1 MKRTITIGIVL
12 VVLLA
17 SIGTVS
23 ANLVANP
30 SFESPGV
37 SGAFTTCPGGTCPGS
52 WTIGIGENVNFIG
65 TYWTSSDGSQSID
78 MSGEGSRGSLSQQ
91 IQTITNGPYELTFD
105 MSGNFM
111 CDPNTKTLQV
121 YWGGNQIT
129 GSPFTFVKSGTW
141 SQSTMEWTTK
151 SIELPDPAGSP
162 TELKF
167 VDTSIGVTNCGVAL
181 DNVAITPKQSTP
193 IPEFPSMALP
203 AGLIVGLVGAIL
215 FIQKSKE
222 N

>member
-1 MKRTITIGIVL
+1 MKKLLFMGIIA

-17 SIGTVS
+17 CVGAVS
-23 ANLVANP
+23 ANLVTNP

-37 SGAFTTCPGGTCPGS
+37 SGAFTTCPGGTCPAS
-52 WTIGIGENVNFIG
+52 WTIGAGENVNFIG
-65 TYWTSSDGSQSID
+65 PYWTSSDGAQSID

-91 IQTITNGPYELTFD
+91 IPTTANGPYDLTFD

-111 CDPNTKTLQV
+111 CGPDTKTLAV
-121 YWGGNQIT
+121 YWDGIQIA

-141 SQSTMEWTTK
+141 SQTTMEWSTK
-151 SIELPDPAGSP
+151 SITLPDPAGSS

-167 VDTSIGVTNCGVAL
+167 VDVSSDVTNCGVAL
-181 DNVAITPKQSTP
+181 DNVGITGPTTP
-193 IPEFPSMALP
+193 VPEFPTVALP
-203 AGLIVGLVGAIL
+203 AALIIGLIGAVL

-222 N
+222 E